1 VVDAGLDRRT
11 AARRRLAA
19 LAAGLPRDWLWLAT
33 TALLADV
40 CADLGA
46 VEAAE
51 DLRAALSPFSGRVAV
66 LGHGIAATGA
76 VDGPLGRLET
86 LQQQW
91 VAAERHLAAAIALNR
106 RIGAAPALAR
116 AQLGYAELLLRQGD
130 PGDRGRAVRLL
141 DQASVTAARL
151 GMAGLEPALQQA
163 RAMARAPQENRKHAT
178 RS

>member
-1 VVDAGLDRRT
+1 MPLPNGRV
-11 AARRRLAA
+11 
-19 LAAGLPRDWLWLAT
+19 AGLPRDWLWLAT
-33 TALLADV
+33 TTLLADV

-46 VEAAE
+46 LEAAE

-76 VDGPLGRLET
+76 VDGPLVRLET
-86 LQQQW
+86 TQQEW
-91 VAAERHLAAAIALNR
+91 AAAERHLSAALALNR

>member
-1 VVDAGLDRRT
+1 MPLPNGRV
-11 AARRRLAA
+11 
-19 LAAGLPRDWLWLAT
+19 AGLPRDWLWLAT
-33 TALLADV
+33 TTVLADV

-46 VEAAE
+46 LEAAE
-51 DLRAALSPFSGRVAV
+51 ELRAALSPFSGRVAV
-66 LGHGIAATGA
+66 LGHGIAAIGA

-86 LQQQW
+86 LLQQRA
-91 VAAERHLAAAIALNR
+91 AAEQHLADAIALNR